1 MPRDLI
7 QNGELV
13 LYGPVGGDWWSE
25 TGFTDAD
32 VIANLAEMSGDIVV
46 RINSGGGIAHMGIA
60 IQNALRSYDG
70 EVTAYVDAV
79 AASAASIIAM
89 GADKLFV
96 REGATLMI
104 HDPSTI
110 AWGDSRVFRKE
121 ADRLDRLAERGAK
134 IYSRRSGLSVEAV
147 RQMMLDETWLDAEE
161 AIEKGFADDP
171 DEDLD
176 AAMAAAVFDY
186 SVYRHPPAHLKA
198 FIPQAVAPKQEAS
211 MPQSNVTGRKPASGT
226 EPQTP
231 TQTSEPTQSAPTP
244 APQQQPQM
252 AAPAPAPQPTP
263 QTPTGPALD
272 TNAIM
277 QRAENAGLDLAATRT
292 VLSQAS
298 TNEDAY
304 MRIIDAVADR
314 QTQPEPRQQMQVLA
328 DERDKFRQGA
338 ERALTLKVD
347 LEGGERNEF
356 TSLSLQ
362 ELARMSLHKAGM
374 STTGLHDKMAVA
386 GAAFAPMMVGLGST
400 SDFPQILENVA
411 RKSMLKGYDEV
422 EETFEAWTGTGNLP
436 DFKISKRVDINTF
449 PNLKR
454 VDEGEEY
461 KYATVGDRGVTLALA
476 TYGRLF
482 AITRQTII
490 NDDLNAL
497 GRVPRKMGRAA
508 RRTVGNLVY
517 AVLLDNPKFV
527 DGIALFHADHK
538 NLAAGAAPSIATFQA
553 ASTAMMQQE
562 EKNEDGE
569 LVKLGIR
576 PKYVINGPNTE
587 WTIKQILESEY
598 DPDGKH
604 SRVRN
609 LVAGMVEQIT
619 EHRITGGGYFF
630 AANPAMYDTIEVSYL
645 DGNKSPFMENK
656 IGWNI
661 DGTEWKIRLDA
672 GVNPLDFRALYKNPG
687 A

>member
-13 LYGPVGGDWWSE
+13 LYGPVGGNFWDES
-25 TGFTDAD
+25 GFTDSD
-32 VIANLAEMSGDIVV
+32 VVANLAEMSGDIVV

-60 IQNALRSYDG
+60 IQNALKAHDG
-70 EVTAYVDAV
+70 KVTAYVDAV
-79 AASAASIIAM
+79 AASAASVIAM
-89 GADKLFV
+89 GADELFI
-96 REGATLMI
+96 RDGATLMI

-110 AWGDSRVFRKE
+110 AWGDSRLFRKE
-121 ADRLDRLAERGAK
+121 ADRLDRLAERAAK
-134 IYSRRSGLSVEAV
+134 IYARRSNLGVDEV
-147 RQMMLDETWLDAEE
+147 RQMMRDETWLGAEE
-161 AIEKGFADDP
+161 AIEKGFADNP

-176 AAMAAAVFDY
+176 TAMSAPVFDY

-211 MPQSNVTGRKPASGT
+211 MPQDNVTGRKPASGT

-231 TQTSEPTQSAPTP
+231 TQTSEPTQSAPNPTP

-252 AAPAPAPQPTP
+252 AAPAPQPAPQAPNGPT
-263 QTPTGPALD
+263 LD

-292 VLSQAS
+292 VLSQAAS
-298 TNEDAY
+298 NEDAY

-314 QTQPEPRQQMQVLA
+314 QSQPEPRQQVQVMA

-338 ERALTLKVD
+338 EMALTMKAG

-356 TSLSLQ
+356 SSLSLQ
-362 ELARMSLHKAGM
+362 EMARMSLHKAGM
-374 STTGLHDKMAVA
+374 STAGMHDKMAIA

-400 SDFPQILENVA
+400 SDFPNILENVA

-449 PNLKR
+449 PSLKR

-461 KYATVGDRGVTLALA
+461 TYATVADRGVTLALA
-476 TYGRLF
+476 TYGRMF
-482 AITRQTII
+482 KITRQTII
-490 NDDLNAL
+490 NDDLDAL
-497 GRVPRKMGRAA
+497 SRVPRKMGRAA

-517 AVLLDNPKFV
+517 AVLLDNPQFV
-527 DGIALFHADHK
+527 DGVALFHANHG

-562 EKNEDGE
+562 EKNDDDE
-569 LVKLGIR
+569 LIKLGIR
-576 PKYVINGPNTE
+576 PKFVINGPNTQ

-609 LVAGMVEQIT
+609 LVAGMVQQIT

-630 AANPAMYDTIEVSYL
+630 AGNPAMFDTIEVSYL
-645 DGNKSPFMENK
+645 DGNKTPYMENK

-661 DGTEWKIRLDA
+661 DGTEWKIRIDA